1 VGRENEEKEGRSI
14 MHAAVGDRIEI
25 LTGTLDKAPRQGT
38 VREVL
43 GTGGD
48 EHFLVQWDDGHESLL
63 YPGADSHVIPAQ
75 RSRER
80 PSPAQGATPTQEAAR
95 AQEAGPVTPGPDDPV
110 EQIMSSPVTT
120 VDEHD
125 SLRTTAVTLADAE
138 VGALVVMSGQTP
150 LGVISERD
158 VVHALAA
165 GGDPDEVWAADV
177 IGISVVWGSPTD
189 TIRRV
194 AELMRDADV
203 RHIPLRVQ
211 DSVVGMVSMRDV
223 HKVLL
228 GVGTH
233 GRPALR

>member
-1 VGRENEEKEGRSI
+1 
-14 MHAAVGDRIEI
+14 MHAVVGDRIEVR
-25 LTGTLDKAPRQGT
+25 TGTLDRPPRLGT

-43 GTGGD
+43 SGAEA
-48 EHFLVQWDDGHESLL
+48 EHFLVGWDDGHESLL
-63 YPGADSHVIPAQ
+63 YPGSDTHIIPAQ
-75 RSRER
+75 TSRER
-80 PSPAQGATPTQEAAR
+80 PLPEPEAAP
-95 AQEAGPVTPGPDDPV
+95 AAPGPSDPV
-110 EQIMSSPVTT
+110 EQIMSSPVAT

-138 VGALVVMSGQTP
+138 VGALVVMSGRTP

-158 VVHALAA
+158 VVRALAA

-211 DSVVGMVSMRDV
+211 DSVVGMVSIRDI

-228 GVGTH
+228 G
-233 GRPALR
+233 